1 MSQAA
6 RALIDTEALRHNLK
20 TIRQLAPN
28 RKVMAVIKANGYGH
42 GMITVAQALSGA
54 DSLAVARVDE
64 AMLLRDAGLG
74 QTVVILEGV
83 FDVDQ
88 LGLAARHGFELV
100 IHDRTQLDMVRN
112 WTTPDAFS
120 VWLKIDTGM
129 NRLGFRCEDFPDVL
143 SQINEMKSIR
153 QPVRLMTHL
162 SDADDRDNKKNAEQI
177 SRFDELTSGLSGE
190 KSVANS
196 AAAIAWPDSW
206 YDWIRPGIA
215 LFGVSPFP
223 GSSGHEHGFRPV
235 MSLHSTVIAI
245 CDVAK
250 GESVGYGSR
259 WTATENRRLG
269 VVAIGYG
276 DGYPWHLPDGTPVL
290 INGKRVP
297 LAGRVSMD
305 MTTIDLTDEPEA
317 GIGDSVQLWG
327 PDLPVEEIAG
337 LAETIPYELLCGVT
351 QRVSVEII

>member
-6 RALIDTEALRHNLK
+6 RALIDTEALRRNLK
-20 TIRQLAPN
+20 TVRQLAPN
-28 RKVMAVIKANGYGH
+28 RKVMAVIKANAYGH
-42 GMITVAQALSGA
+42 GMITVGRALSGA
-54 DSLAVARVDE
+54 DALAVARVDE
-64 AMLLRDAGLG
+64 AMQLREAGLG
-74 QTVVILEGV
+74 QTVVILEGI
-83 FDVDQ
+83 FDIDQ

-100 IHDRTQLDMVRN
+100 IHDKTQLDFLRN
-112 WTTPDAFS
+112 WTTPDTFT

-129 NRLGFRCEDFPDVL
+129 SRLGFRCEDFSDVY
-143 SQINEMKSIR
+143 SQIQDMKSVR

-162 SDADDRDNKKNAEQI
+162 SDADDLDNKKNAEQI
-177 SRFDELTSGLSGE
+177 ERFDNLTNELPGE

-196 AAAIAWPDSW
+196 AAAIGWPDSW

-215 LFGVSPFP
+215 LFGASPYP
-223 GSSGHEHGFRPV
+223 GRVGYEHGLIPV

-245 CDVAK
+245 RNVAK

-259 WTATENRRLG
+259 WTATENKRLG

-290 INGKRVP
+290 INGKRLP
-297 LAGRVSMD
+297 LVGRVSMD
-305 MTTIDLTDEPEA
+305 MITIDLTKHPDM
-317 GIGDSVQLWG
+317 GVGDSVQLWG

-337 LAETIPYELLCGVT
+337 LADTIPYDLLCGVT

>member
-20 TIRQLAPN
+20 TIRQLAPK
-28 RKVMAVIKANGYGH
+28 RKVMAVIKANAYGH
-42 GMITVAQALSGA
+42 GMITVAKALSGA

-64 AMLLRDAGLG
+64 AILLREAGLG
-74 QTVVILEGV
+74 QTVVILEGI

-88 LGLAARHGFELV
+88 LDLAARHDFELV
-100 IHDRTQLDMVRN
+100 IHDKTQLDLLRN

-129 NRLGFRCEDFPDVL
+129 NRLGFRCKDFSDAL
-143 SQINEMKSIR
+143 SQVQNMKSIR

-162 SDADDRDNKKNAEQI
+162 SDADDRNNQKNAEQI
-177 SRFDELTSGLSGE
+177 ARFDDLTRDLPGE
-190 KSVANS
+190 KSIANS
-196 AAAIAWPDSW
+196 AAAIGWPDSW

-215 LFGVSPFP
+215 LFGASPFP
-223 GSSGHEHGFRPV
+223 GSIGHEHGLRPV
-235 MSLHSTVIAI
+235 MSLYSSVIAI
-245 CDVAK
+245 RDVAK
-250 GESVGYGSR
+250 DESAGYGSR
-259 WTATENRRLG
+259 WIATEKRRLG

-276 DGYPWHLPDGTPVL
+276 DGYPWQLPDGTPVL
-290 INGKRVP
+290 VNGKRVP

-305 MTTIDLTDEPEA
+305 MITIDLTDQPKT
-317 GIGDSVQLWG
+317 GIGDSVLLWG
-327 PDLPVEEIAG
+327 PDLPVEEIAR
-337 LAETIPYELLCGVT
+337 LADTIPYELLCGVT